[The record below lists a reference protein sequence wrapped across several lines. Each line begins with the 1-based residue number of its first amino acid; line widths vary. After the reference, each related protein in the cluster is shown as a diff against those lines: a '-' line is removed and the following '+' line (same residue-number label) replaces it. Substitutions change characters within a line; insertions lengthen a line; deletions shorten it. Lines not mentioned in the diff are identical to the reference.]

1 MGIFRKMNFDKFKKS
16 VPSVPDLVARKIIR
30 NNLPKNVEPRD
41 KIRGFDAANQGNLT
55 SDWFAPS
62 TNINALL
69 KGQLTVLKA
78 RSRERMR
85 NDDYAN
91 GYKRMFVAN
100 VIGPFGMKL
109 QALIKNFDG
118 ERDTFANE
126 AIEQAWN
133 SWAKYKENVDVTGR
147 ENWKDV
153 LVQLSKTFVTD
164 GEVFLRHI
172 IGQEGGEYGYRVQ
185 VIDPIL
191 CDHTLNTTL
200 GNGNQIVLGVELN
213 KWNKPVAY
221 YFTSNDESS
230 SILGANGNMH
240 IKVPAKE
247 IIHFYT
253 IEFPGQVRGIPPLSC
268 GINRLKMLAGFEEA
282 ALVNARASAARMGFY
297 VRNGDD
303 TTPGIEDS
311 GGELIDEITPGVM
324 TLLPDGYDIRSFDSQ
339 YPDGEIAP
347 FKKNM
352 LRALAS
358 GLGVDYP
365 TLGQDLESVNLA
377 SARVAINETRELWK
391 GVQQLFIDNIVT
403 PVYEMWLLNALVRK
417 KIIIKNIPLQ
427 VAYIDKY
434 KDVRW
439 LPRRWQFPD
448 PSKDSKAAVDMLNN
462 RVKSLSTVASDLGID
477 WETEI
482 QTMAKDEELLSKL
495 GLKRITTTQVAI
507 DEAENLDEENS
518 EM

>member
-1 MGIFRKMNFDKFKKS
+1 MGIFDKFKKQA
-16 VPSVPDLVARKIIR
+16 PSIPEAVAKKIINR
-30 NNLPKNVEPRD
+30 KLPRNVEPNS
-41 KIRGFDAANQGNLT
+41 KIRGFDAANSGNLQA
-55 SDWFAPS
+55 DWFAPS
-62 TNINALL
+62 SDINSLL
-69 KGQLTVLKA
+69 KGQLTTLKA

-100 VIGPFGMKL
+100 VVGPFGMKL

-118 ERDTFANE
+118 SRDTFAIE
-126 AIEQAWN
+126 AIEKAWGN
-133 SWAKYKENVDVTGR
+133 WAKYADNVDVAGR
-147 ENWKDV
+147 ENWKDI
-153 LVQLSKTFVTD
+153 LIQLSKNFITD

-172 IGQEGGEYGYRVQ
+172 TGKEGGEYGYRVQ
-185 VIDPIL
+185 VIDSLL
-191 CDHTLNTTL
+191 CDHTLNSTL
-200 GNGNQIVLGVELN
+200 ENGNRIILGVELN
-213 KWNKPVAY
+213 RWNKPVAY
-221 YFTSNDESS
+221 YFVSNDDPS
-230 SILGANGNMH
+230 SILGTNGNKH
-240 IKVPAKE
+240 IRIPAQE
-247 IIHFYT
+247 IIHFFT
-253 IEFPGQVRGIPPLSC
+253 IEFPGQVRGIPPLSA

-311 GGELIDEITPGVM
+311 DGELIDEITPGVM

-391 GVQQLFIDNIVT
+391 GIQQLFIDNIVT
-403 PVYEMWLLNALVRK
+403 PVYEMWLLNALIRK
-417 KIIIKNIPLQ
+417 KIAVNNTPLQ

-434 KDVRW
+434 KEVRW
-439 LPRRWQFPD
+439 LARRWQFPD
-448 PSKDSKAAVDMLNN
+448 PSRDSKAALDMMNS
-462 RVKSLSTVASDLGID
+462 RVKSITTVASDLGID
-477 WETEI
+477 WETEL
-482 QTMAKDEELLSKL
+482 QTMAKDEELLEQF
-495 GLKRITTTQVAI
+495 GLKRISSNQVASDALEI
-507 DEAENLDEENS
+507 QKEQMDTEEDQ
-518 EM
+518 